1 MSDKLVINL
10 NDEYN
15 TYNDILFEC
24 MKINFLS
31 LQEELDVSEQFI
43 IQIANNDEFIEC
55 SKEII
60 IKELNNLNNKFLK
73 NKISELDNE
82 YYLNNKLKTE
92 NCGYIKNCY
101 VNGYIEYCN
110 VHKYEHDNLNHEF
123 IFKEYHDA
131 IKEYNSSVK
140 FMLYKE
146 MIVTLST
153 YMKSFIESY
162 INKHYTRI
170 EKVQTKKEKDF
181 LKSNI
186 LSFSKRKCINGK
198 KCFFIK
204 NYDVENF
211 NK

>member
-10 NDEYN
+10 NHEYN

-31 LQEELDVSEQFI
+31 LQEEMDVSEEFI
-43 IQIANNDEFIEC
+43 IKLANNDEFIES

-60 IKELNNLNNKFLK
+60 IKEVNNLNNKFLK

-123 IFKEYHDA
+123 IFKEYQDA
-131 IKEYNSSVK
+131 ISEYNSHVK
-140 FMLYKE
+140 FILYKE
-146 MIVTLST
+146 MIVTLSMH
-153 YMKSFIESY
+153 MKSFIESY
-162 INKHYTRI
+162 INKHYVKI
-170 EKVQTKKEKDF
+170 ERVQTKKEKNF
-181 LKSNI
+181 LKSNS
-186 LSFSKRKCINGK
+186 LSFSKRKCLNNNKI
-198 KCFFIK
+198 FFIK
-204 NYDVENF
+204 KCDTENF

>member
-1 MSDKLVINL
+1 MSDKVIINL
-10 NDEYN
+10 DHEYN
-15 TYNDILFEC
+15 TYNSIMFEC

-31 LQEELDVSEQFI
+31 FQEELDVSEEFI
-43 IQIANNDEFIEC
+43 IQLANNSDFMEY
-55 SKEII
+55 SKAII
-60 IKELNNLNNKFLK
+60 IKEVNNLSNKFLK

-110 VHKYEHDNLNHEF
+110 VHKYEHDKLDHEF

-131 IKEYNSSVK
+131 ITEYNSHVK

-146 MIVTLST
+146 MIITLST
-153 YMKSFIESY
+153 HMKKFIENY
-162 INKHYTRI
+162 INTHYIKI
-170 EKVQTKKEKDF
+170 ETVQTKKEKDF
-181 LKSNI
+181 LKSNV
-186 LSFSKRKCINGK
+186 LSFSKRKCVNNK

-204 NYDVENF
+204 KCDIENF